1 MSEGQMRWERLEE
14 YLYDYDLSGKT
25 FAARRYA
32 SERGLPMKEASR
44 DIQAH
49 LSAQRTKKSRT
60 LFVLKR
66 EPGRRTRNA
75 VWSVGQRTVDVR
87 ALGQGFG
94 DDVKAKFRRAVAP
107 DIIRISQINKRAAKE
122 AERKIDAIA
131 DGALKV
137 LEAAVMGQLDDE

>member
-1 MSEGQMRWERLEE
+1 MGEPQTRWERLEE
-14 YLYDYDLSGKT
+14 YLYDYDLSGKA

-32 SERGLPMKEASR
+32 AERGLPMNEASR
-44 DIQAH
+44 DIQSH
-49 LSAQRTKKSRT
+49 LSAQRSPKSKT

-75 VWSVGQRTVDVR
+75 IWSVGQRTADVR
-87 ALGQGFG
+87 VLGRGFG
-94 DDVKAKFRRAVAP
+94 DDVRAKFRRAVRP
-107 DIIRISQINKRAAKE
+107 DILRIAQINKRAAKE

-137 LEAAVMGQLDDE
+137 LEAAVMGDLDDE